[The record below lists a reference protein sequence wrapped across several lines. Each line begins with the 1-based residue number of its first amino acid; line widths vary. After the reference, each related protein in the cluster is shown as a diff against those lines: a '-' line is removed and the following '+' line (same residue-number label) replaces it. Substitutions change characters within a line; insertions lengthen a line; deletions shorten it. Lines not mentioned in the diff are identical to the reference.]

1 MTFRALA
8 WRDGVA
14 TDAPTDISGVS
25 EALADPDVLL
35 WADLVS
41 PTQADLAV
49 LADELGIDRN
59 AIEDAV
65 APHERPKAQQLDDY
79 NYFVTY
85 ATLRMFAT
93 TDGDEEDELS
103 KVAGFA
109 FPGGLVTVRTSDAL
123 SLSAVISRI
132 KANRALLHLGTP
144 TIVHALLDV
153 IVDGY
158 FDTVQK
164 LDDAIE
170 DLEDDLFSPDSR
182 STEFQ
187 RQAYDVRTKLVT
199 LRRVV
204 LPMREVIN
212 VIWRHR
218 PEEVRELDP
227 YYADLLDH
235 ALRANEWTE
244 SLRDMITSVFET
256 HLSLQDQRLN
266 NVMKKLAGW
275 AAVISIPTL
284 VTGWFGQNV
293 PYPGNGT
300 IGGLIWAV
308 ILVIVPAAVVYAI
321 MRRNDW
327 I

>member
-8 WRDGVA
+8 WRDGVP

-35 WADLVS
+35 WADLVHPS
-41 PTQADLAV
+41 KDDLAV
-49 LADELGIDRN
+49 LADELGVDRN

-65 APHERPKAQQLDDY
+65 APHERAKAQQLDDY
-79 NYFVTY
+79 TYFVTY

-109 FPGGLVTVRTSDAL
+109 FPGGLVTVRTTDAL
-123 SLSAVISRI
+123 NMASVLSQI
-132 KANRALLHLGTP
+132 KANRDLLRLGTP
-144 TIVHALLDV
+144 TLVHALLDV

-170 DLEDDLFSPDSR
+170 ALEDDLFSPSSH
-182 STEFQ
+182 STAFQ

-227 YYADLLDH
+227 YYADLTDH
-235 ALRANEWTE
+235 MLRAAEWTE
-244 SLRDMITSVFET
+244 SLRDMVTSVFET

-300 IGGLIWAV
+300 RTGLV
-308 ILVIVPAAVVYAI
+308 LSTLLVIVPAAIVYAI
-321 MRRNDW
+321 MKRNDW

>member
-8 WRDGVA
+8 WRDGVP

-35 WADLVS
+35 WADLVHPS
-41 PTQADLAV
+41 KDDLAV
-49 LADELGIDRN
+49 LADELGVDRN

-79 NYFVTY
+79 TYFVTY

-109 FPGGLVTVRTSDAL
+109 FPGGLVTVRTTDAL
-123 SLSAVISRI
+123 NMASVLSQI
-132 KANRALLHLGTP
+132 KANRDLLRLGTP
-144 TIVHALLDV
+144 TLVHALLDV

-170 DLEDDLFSPDSR
+170 ALEDDLFSPSSH
-182 STEFQ
+182 STAFQ

-227 YYADLLDH
+227 YYADLTDH
-235 ALRANEWTE
+235 MLRAAEWTE
-244 SLRDMITSVFET
+244 SLRDMVTSVFET

-300 IGGLIWAV
+300 RTGLV
-308 ILVIVPAAVVYAI
+308 LSTLLVIVPAAIVYAI
-321 MRRNDW
+321 MKRNGW

>member
-8 WRDGVA
+8 WRDGVP

-35 WADLVS
+35 WADLVHPS
-41 PTQADLAV
+41 KDDLAV

-65 APHERPKAQQLDDY
+65 APHERAKAQQLDEY
-79 NYFVTY
+79 TYFVTY

-109 FPGGLVTVRTSDAL
+109 FPGGLVTVRTTDAL
-123 SLSAVISRI
+123 NMASVLSQI
-132 KANRALLHLGTP
+132 KANRDLLRLGTP
-144 TIVHALLDV
+144 TLVHALLDV

-170 DLEDDLFSPDSR
+170 ALEDNLFSPSSH

-218 PEEVRELDP
+218 PEQVRELDP
-227 YYADLLDH
+227 YYADLTDH
-235 ALRANEWTE
+235 MLRAAEWTE
-244 SLRDMITSVFET
+244 SLRDMVTSVFET

-300 IGGLIWAV
+300 VGGFIWSV
-308 ILVIVPAAVVYAI
+308 ILVVVPATAVYLI